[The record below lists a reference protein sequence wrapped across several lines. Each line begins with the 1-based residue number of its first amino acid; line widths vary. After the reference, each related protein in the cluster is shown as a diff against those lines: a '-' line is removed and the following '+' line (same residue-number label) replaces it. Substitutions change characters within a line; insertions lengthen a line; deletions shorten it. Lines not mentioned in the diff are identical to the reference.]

1 VEPVANHTA
10 QTEKKSKTPYPHLMR
25 ANISSPSPVVRLA
38 LAPPHHTRS
47 FHELVHGEGLWSALL
62 FELMVYNLVRRC
74 DMTIIPSMSYGL
86 GHGSM
91 ECNELQLL
99 LLDVYIP

>member
-1 VEPVANHTA
+1 
-10 QTEKKSKTPYPHLMR
+10 
-25 ANISSPSPVVRLA
+25 
-38 LAPPHHTRS
+38 
-47 FHELVHGEGLWSALL
+47 
-62 FELMVYNLVRRC
+62 
-74 DMTIIPSMSYGL
+74 MSYGL